1 MATAVLVDG
10 GFFVKRLR
18 YLRSDSVSPA
28 EAADHIVTASRNHLR
43 VRNGRSRQLYRIF
56 YYDCPPL
63 SHRVENPISKKG
75 ISLDKTQVAV
85 WRNSLFDE
93 LRMRRKVAL
102 RLGYLNQD
110 TARWVLREKTLKRLL
125 RNEIS
130 LSDLTEG
137 DVKLDA
143 DQKGVDIRIGIDIA
157 SMALKGQ
164 IDQLILVTGD
174 SDFVPAAKLAR
185 REGVDVILDPMGQKI
200 RDDLF
205 THIDGLHQ
213 HFGRFPKDEAEKV
226 ERSE

>member
-18 YLRSDSVSPA
+18 YLRPDHVTPA
-28 EAADHIVTASRNHLR
+28 EAADHIVTATRNHLKLR
-43 VRNGRSRQLYRIF
+43 GGGNRQLYRIF

-63 SHRVENPISKKG
+63 AHRVENPITKKG
-75 ISLDKTQVAV
+75 ISLDKTQVAQ
-85 WRNSLFDE
+85 WRIGLFDE
-93 LRMRRKVAL
+93 LRKRRKVAL

-110 TARWVLREKTLKRLL
+110 TARWVLRDKTLKKLL
-125 RNEIS
+125 RQEIS
-130 LSDLTEG
+130 ITDLTEE

-157 SMALKGQ
+157 SMALKKQ
-164 IDQLILVTGD
+164 VDQLILVTGD

-185 REGVDVILDPMGQKI
+185 REGVDVILDPMGQNI
-200 RDDLF
+200 RVDLF

-213 HFGRFPKDEAEKV
+213 HFGRFSKGDSDPI
-226 ERSE
+226 ER